1 MRTMGSGKFPIG
13 LALLATAPNA
23 HVPGHISDRDFRTM
37 TSRKPGAQPLADCDP
52 SANPVKETDIAMNAP
67 TIEAGKNRISFRSQG
82 QTLAGDL
89 FVPERFSPNGIY
101 PAVIFSPP
109 FNQVKEQTGAVYGQH
124 LARRGYVVLAF
135 DHIGYGDSEGEIR
148 NNENAFVKIESI
160 RDAISYM
167 GTLPFVDRSQLFGLG
182 ACASGGY
189 MALVATTDKRLKA
202 IASVSGMLGNKAS
215 YFETMDRETVT
226 GLIAMQNAGR
236 QKAYETGVVE
246 YVDALGMAAEEE
258 NIKAGEAPSEGYD
271 FYMTERGGAQTYPN
285 YSHLSPSF
293 MLEAPMLA
301 DATSYAP
308 YLYTPFIGI
317 VGENAMDPASGIL
330 CTVPLTRTFFDL
342 ASDPKE
348 FVEVPGASHVDL
360 YDKDEFV
367 GAAVDAMHGFFEKHG
382 RPVLAAA

>member
-1 MRTMGSGKFPIG
+1 MTTQNLTSGRNEITFK
-13 LALLATAPNA
+13 
-23 HVPGHISDRDFRTM
+23 
-37 TSRKPGAQPLADCDP
+37 
-52 SANPVKETDIAMNAP
+52 
-67 TIEAGKNRISFRSQG
+67 SQG
-82 QTLAGDL
+82 VNLAAHLYTPKD
-89 FVPERFSPNGIY
+89 FDPNGSY
-101 PAVIFSPP
+101 PAVVISSA
-109 FNQVKEQTGAVYGQH
+109 FNQVKEQTGAVYGAR
-124 LARRGYVVLAF
+124 LADQGYVTISF
-135 DHIGYGDSEGEIR
+135 DHLGYGDSEGKLR

-160 RDAISYM
+160 RDAISFM
-167 GTLPFVDRSQLFGLG
+167 GTLSFVDRNNLFGLG
-182 ACASGGY
+182 VCASGGY

-236 QKAYETGVVE
+236 QKAYETGVVD

-258 NIKAGEAPSEGYD
+258 AIKAGETPSEGYD
-271 FYMTERGGAQTYPN
+271 YYMTERAGAQTYPN

-317 VGENAMDPASGIL
+317 VGEKAMDPASGAL
-330 CTVPLTRTFFDL
+330 CTGPLTKNFFDQ
-342 ASDPKE
+342 ASEPKE

-360 YDKDEFV
+360 YDREEFV
-367 GAAVDAMHGFFEKHG
+367 TSAIDAMDRFFKMHGGGLVK
-382 RPVLAAA
+382 AA